1 MLHFQGGSTARP
13 ASGAAAGPGLSWGR
27 GQGPHFPTWPR
38 PHVLGLPSVST
49 PKSKAEALTTSTM
62 YPWESQASRHL
73 PLLAKEVTGVHP
85 GQGEGTQT
93 HLLLGGW
100 QPRKQKII
108 TSSPRGKYQ
117 TGNQRPKVRPHS
129 FAIHSH
135 PQFYVPHFQIFIFIS
150 KTGPLLQASPFPNH
164 VPSLP
169 RPPHH
174 HGCTAPSS
182 SLAVSQLGQHP
193 APAPDLPL
201 PLPVGVASQR
211 CLSLSSPPAGA
222 DALTFTTAL
231 HVLRPG
237 IQEALNQC

>member
-1 MLHFQGGSTARP
+1 MACKRCCGRPRAQLGPWAGTPFPYMAPSTRTWASKSEHPQRARQK
-13 ASGAAAGPGLSWGR
+13 R
-27 GQGPHFPTWPR
+27 
-38 PHVLGLPSVST
+38 
-49 PKSKAEALTTSTM
+49 
-62 YPWESQASRHL
+62 L
-73 PLLAKEVTGVHP
+73 PLLRCIPRSP
-85 GQGEGTQT
+85 GHRGTF
-93 HLLLGGW
+93 LCW
-100 QPRKQKII
+100 PRKSQGSTQGKGRGHRPTSCSEGGTHESKKL

-129 FAIHSH
+129 VAIHSH

-150 KTGPLLQASPFPNH
+150 KTGPLLQASPFPSH

-211 CLSLSSPPAGA
+211 CLSLSSPPARA